1 MKHYVRLFKMKEVNY
16 IYNGTELRELFDD
29 IEVESDA
36 RRYPEKLKTED
47 GVFAFR
53 FFDQNVHECEDGEI
67 LKGSPKNFSPTYY
80 IGELFTLE
88 ELHERFGDLYSDKID
103 SLVGWWH
110 EKQIWSQ
117 EYNDDIVF
125 PNKFVIDEDGELHLL
140 EKNDVVLKDK

>member
-1 MKHYVRLFKMKEVNY
+1 MKEINY
-16 IYNGTELRELFDD
+16 MYNSTEFRELFDD

-53 FFDQNVHECEDGEI
+53 FYEQNVHECEDGEI

-88 ELHERFGDLYSDKID
+88 ELRERFGDLYSDKIN
-103 SLVGWWH
+103 SLVGWWR
-110 EKQIWSQ
+110 EKQIWGYQ
-117 EYNDDIVF
+117 EHNDGIGF
-125 PNKFVIDEDGELHLL
+125 PNKFVIDAYGSLHLL
-140 EKNDVVLKDK
+140 KKNDVVLRDK